1 MTPLLF
7 AIASAAGL
15 AVAGG
20 LGPAAIP
27 ARVAPVLDFSAP
39 RQQQPTPAPASITSE
54 ILVLHGTNN
63 NSGIDPKI
71 GKLPELSKPPLS
83 SYNSYKLLDR
93 TSVSLPKGKPTSYK
107 LPNGR
112 DLRVVYRDVNPPG
125 KAGDPVRF
133 VYAAILEANGK
144 VVNTTEYVAKAG
156 EWFWLGG
163 QDYQGGGLV
172 LGFKITR

>member
-15 AVAGG
+15 VVAGG
-20 LGPAAIP
+20 AGAVQ
-27 ARVAPVLDFSAP
+27 ARVAPVYDAP
-39 RQQQPTPAPASITSE
+39 APQQTQPAQAPASITSE

-83 SYNSYKLLDR
+83 AYNSYKLLDR
-93 TSVSLPKGKPTSYK
+93 TSVTLAKGKPSTYK

-112 DLRVVYRDVNPPG
+112 ELRVVYKDVNPQG
-125 KAGDPVRF
+125 KPGDPVRF
-133 VYAAILEANGK
+133 VYTAIIEANGK
-144 VVNTTEYVAKAG
+144 VVNSTDYVAKAG

-172 LGFKITR
+172 LGFKITP